1 MSVTFYAQ
9 NRQDGAYSACLSLR
23 AALAD
28 HLLFALDYEPRDWT
42 QPYELLAADL
52 LGRIAVLARQFA
64 LGHGREFTSNEMNE
78 ADLVGNL
85 QRLECVAQRAI
96 IWGGG
101 IRLFKV

>member
-9 NRQDGAYSACLSLR
+9 SRQDGAFSACLSLP

-28 HLLFALDYEPRDWT
+28 HLLFALDYELRDWT
-42 QPYELLAADL
+42 QPYELLAADV
-52 LGRIAVLARQFA
+52 LGRIAAVARQFA
-64 LGHGREFTSNEMNE
+64 VGHGAEFTSNEMNE
-78 ADLVGNL
+78 ADLLSNV
-85 QRLECVAQRAI
+85 QRLESVAQRAI